1 MLEYLLK
8 NGSWFFVNELRDNSY
23 KVREFTNYLKF
34 VDDVER
40 GSQVRAISKRIMDLL
55 RNTE

>member
-1 MLEYLLK
+1 LLEYLLK